1 MWIFPGLDSSKRI
14 PCLGPT
20 HRLHY
25 GPSLDMFL
33 ESRPCFHD
41 SLKPVSPLPH
51 TIPWNPKTLEF
62 LAQVALSFCPGA
74 MWFSSLNITSW
85 KYTLL
90 MDMDG
95 EVAKGQVSAGSMTST
110 WIYRC
115 QQLISWG
122 PLLCQRKLRWEEK
135 GCWLGIWVQGICH
148 MSQCGI
154 LESEYSSFE
163 PELLDPS
170 EYIFSR

>member
-1 MWIFPGLDSSKRI
+1 MRVLPGLDSSKRV

-20 HRLHY
+20 HWLHY
-25 GPSLDMFL
+25 GPFLDMFL
-33 ESRPCFHD
+33 ESRPCLHD
-41 SLKPVSPLPH
+41 SLKPISPPPQ
-51 TIPWNPKTLEF
+51 TIPWNPKTSEF
-62 LAQVALSFCPGA
+62 LAQEALSLCHGA
-74 MWFSSLNITSW
+74 MWFSSLNIVSW

-95 EVAKGQVSAGSMTST
+95 EVAKGHVSAGGMTST

-122 PLLCQRKLRWEEK
+122 PLLCQIELGWEER
-135 GCWLGIWVQGICH
+135 GCWLLIWVQGICH
-148 MSQCGI
+148 MSQFWI
-154 LESEYSSFE
+154 LESENSSFE
-163 PELLDPS
+163 PALLDPS